1 MPKYN
6 PLVTVYMPTHN
17 RSDLLSRA
25 IDSVLS
31 QTYSNFELIIVDDCS
46 TDNTEA
52 VVQTYQDQDSRIKY
66 IKNSENL
73 GACASRNKAIRAAK
87 GEFITGLDDDDYFL
101 PNRLE
106 VFLLAWGNRKK
117 DVVLL
122 FSRYGNHLKDG
133 AVFKRPILGFKGN
146 LITQKSLLENF
157 YTGNQVFTKTES
169 LKAIG
174 MFDENI
180 PMWQDFDCYYR
191 LLALGKG
198 QRINE
203 FTYILDI
210 SHDHDRI
217 SNKSIEDV
225 VYTHNYFK
233 SKNKINNYFHSMLL
247 EYHLYKYDKKLIR
260 IKPSIFKFIKNPS
273 RQSLVNILIVF
284 KKHSCRYQ

>member
-1 MPKYN
+1 MHTDN
-6 PLVTVYMPTHN
+6 PLVTIYMPTHN

-25 IDSVLS
+25 IESVQA
-31 QTYSNFELIIVDDCS
+31 QTYSNFELIIADDCS
-46 TDNTEA
+46 TDDTETIIQA
-52 VVQTYQDQDSRIKY
+52 YQKQDKRIKY
-66 IKNSENL
+66 IKNTTNL
-73 GACASRNKAIRAAK
+73 GTCASRNKAIRAAK

-106 VFLLAWGNRKK
+106 VFLLAWDNRKK

-133 AVFKRPILGFKGN
+133 AVRFEKPILGFKGN

-198 QRINE
+198 QRVNE

-210 SHDHDRI
+210 SHNHDRI

-225 VYTHNYFK
+225 ICTHNYFK
-233 SKNKINNYFHSMLL
+233 NKNKINNPFHSMLL

-260 IKPSIFKFIKNPS
+260 IKPSVFKFLINPS
-273 RQSLVNILIVF
+273 RQSLVNISMVF
-284 KKHSCRYQ
+284 KNLFS

>member
-1 MPKYN
+1 MN
-6 PLVTVYMPTHN
+6 PFLVTVYMPTHN

-25 IDSVLS
+25 IDSVQA

-73 GACASRNKAIRAAK
+73 GACASRNKAIRAAQ

-133 AVFKRPILGFKGN
+133 AVFKKPILGFKGN

-198 QRINE
+198 QRVNE

-210 SHDHDRI
+210 SHSYTRI
-217 SNKSIEDV
+217 SSKKIEEIIH
-225 VYTHNYFK
+225 THNYFRN
-233 SKNKINNYFHSMLL
+233 KNNIDGFFQSMFL
-247 EYHLYKYDKKLIR
+247 ESHLYEYDRKLVR
-260 IKPSIFKFIKNPS
+260 LVPSLFKVTLRPS
-273 RQSLVNILIVF
+273 RKSALNLYYGLINSF
-284 KKHSCRYQ
+284 AKSR